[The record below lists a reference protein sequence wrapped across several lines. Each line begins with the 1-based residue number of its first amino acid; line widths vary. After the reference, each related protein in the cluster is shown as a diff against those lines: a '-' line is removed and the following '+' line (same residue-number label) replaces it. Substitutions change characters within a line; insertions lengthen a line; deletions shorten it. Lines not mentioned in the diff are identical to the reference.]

1 MRNLQNPI
9 KRVELVAGMTK
20 KEKNNLHGMIK
31 QQMEKRT
38 DWGNLLKPGQQDLPD
53 DEKSRTWRYPD

>member
-1 MRNLQNPI
+1 
-9 KRVELVAGMTK
+9 MTK
-20 KEKNNLHGMIK
+20 KEKNNLHRMIK